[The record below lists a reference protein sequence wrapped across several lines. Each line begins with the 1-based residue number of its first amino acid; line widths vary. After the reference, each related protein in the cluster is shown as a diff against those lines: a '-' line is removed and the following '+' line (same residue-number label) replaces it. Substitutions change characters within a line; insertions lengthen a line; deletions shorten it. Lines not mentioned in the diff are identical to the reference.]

1 MEREREREREREKK
15 ERETLLTL
23 PPLVFL
29 TKVLLCNMFLCRV
42 ELEEFL
48 DFSKS
53 QSYVCCCLC
62 FAAVVIITTSCLR
75 TALFAFA
82 TRGRVVGT
90 FVFFSFYLFHTLSLA
105 QPVLVYSFFS
115 FSLTL
120 VKKKIST
127 VLNFIVKGNL
137 NK

>member
-1 MEREREREREREKK
+1 MERERERERE

-90 FVFFSFYLFHTLSLA
+90 FVFFFFFPFSHTIPSPARTRLFFFF
-105 QPVLVYSFFS
+105 FFS
-115 FSLTL
+115 HSCQ
-120 VKKKIST
+120 KK
-127 VLNFIVKGNL
+127 NFHRFKFHS
-137 NK
+137 